1 MKKKIFAL
9 VFVLAIIVIFAT
21 TVFADETVE
30 ESAPL
35 DVEIT
40 VTVNTDNT
48 QKELTL
54 LASDLFNFEVT
65 DTVCVING
73 ILSQLSDNVKDI
85 RSFCSL
91 PQNAKSHG

>member
-1 MKKKIFAL
+1 MYKKIFAL
-9 VFVLAIIVIFAT
+9 AFVLAIIVIFAT